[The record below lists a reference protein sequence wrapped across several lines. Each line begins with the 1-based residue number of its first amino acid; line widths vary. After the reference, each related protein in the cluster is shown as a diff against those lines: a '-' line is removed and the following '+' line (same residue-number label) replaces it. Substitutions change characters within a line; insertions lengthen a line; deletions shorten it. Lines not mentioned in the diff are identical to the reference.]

1 MVYSEMSQM
10 PSMSLNQWILFL
22 VDICLN
28 WSKVAPRKNSQ
39 KYLTENVAK
48 NHQDR
53 DNVNK

>member
-1 MVYSEMSQM
+1 MSQL

-28 WSKVAPRKNSQ
+28 WSRVAPCKNSQ

-48 NHQDR
+48 NH
-53 DNVNK
+53 

>member
-10 PSMSLNQWILFL
+10 PSMSLNQWTLFL

-53 DNVNK
+53 DNIKK

>member
-48 NHQDR
+48 THQDR
-53 DNVNK
+53 DKVKK

>member
-1 MVYSEMSQM
+1 MVYFEMSQM

-28 WSKVAPRKNSQ
+28 WSKAAPRKNRQ

-48 NHQDR
+48 THQDR
-53 DNVNK
+53 DNVKK